1 MAALVH
7 AGRLL
12 IVAAT
17 KLRLPKHITFKVT
30 GLSAGETRTFD
41 VASAMLPGN
50 DNVISISAHGGGGGG
65 SALVMVSN

>member
-1 MAALVH
+1 VTVSNGSPGVRTIDMVVN
-7 AGRLL
+7 G
-12 IVAAT
+12 
-17 KLRLPKHITFKVT
+17 ITFKVT

-50 DNVISISAHGGGGGG
+50 DNVISISAHGGGGGD